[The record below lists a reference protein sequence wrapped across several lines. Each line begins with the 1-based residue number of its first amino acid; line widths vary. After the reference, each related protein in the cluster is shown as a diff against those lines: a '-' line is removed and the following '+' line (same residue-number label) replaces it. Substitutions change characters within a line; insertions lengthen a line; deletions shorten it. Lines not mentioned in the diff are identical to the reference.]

1 MDLFSA
7 QASRRA
13 PLADRMRPRTL
24 DEFIGQEH
32 IVGKGRLLR
41 RAIETDTLTSSI
53 FFGPPGCGKT
63 TLASVIA
70 AHTGAQIAKL
80 NAVTAGVKEVRA
92 VIEQAEKDLKLYGT
106 PTYLLLD
113 ECHRWSKTQSDSILP
128 ALESGIVRFIGSTT
142 ENPMVSRTGAVVSRC
157 RLFQFYPLTIQDV
170 EKAMRAALADKERGL
185 GTLNIKIDDDAFE
198 HIAATANGDARSALN
213 ALELAALT
221 TAPDEE
227 GCIHIDAAV
236 AAESVQKKVV
246 NVDDEQF
253 YNMLSAFCKSLR
265 GGDSDAAIAWFA
277 RLVYAGVDPRV
288 ICRRLIAH
296 ASEDVG
302 LANPQAMT
310 QAVAAAQAL
319 ELIGMPEARLS
330 ITQAIIFICESPKS
344 NSVVMAMDAAFADA
358 ERIPDQP
365 VPMHLRDTAY
375 KGADKLGNGKG
386 YKYPHDYPG
395 HVVQQEYMPPS
406 VNGRRYYIPGELGNE
421 GKIRQNHIRNGK
433 IEDVCAK
440 MI

>member
-70 AHTGAQIAKL
+70 AHTGAKIAKL

-142 ENPMVSRTGAVVSRC
+142 ENPMVSMTGAVVSRC
-157 RLFQFYPLTIQDV
+157 RLFQFYPLTTQDV

-395 HVVQQEYMPPS
+395 HVVKQEYMPPS
-406 VNGRRYYIPGELGNE
+406 VKGRRYYVPGELGNE

-433 IEDVCAK
+433 IEE
-440 MI
+440 

>member
-70 AHTGAQIAKL
+70 AHTGAKIAKL

-142 ENPMVSRTGAVVSRC
+142 ENPMVSMTGAVVSRC

-395 HVVQQEYMPPS
+395 HVVHQEYMPPS
-406 VNGRRYYIPGELGNE
+406 VKGRRYYVPGELGNE

-433 IEDVCAK
+433 IEE
-440 MI
+440 

>member
-70 AHTGAQIAKL
+70 AHTGAKIAKL

-142 ENPMVSRTGAVVSRC
+142 ENPIVSMTGAVVSRC

-406 VNGRRYYIPGELGNE
+406 VKGRRYYIPGELGNE

-433 IEDVCAK
+433 IEE
-440 MI
+440 